1 MKFIDEAEIR
11 VEAGSGG
18 RGCVSF
24 RREKFVPRGG
34 PDGGDGGDGGSVY
47 LVAREGVNTLAD
59 FRVKRRFRAESGRGG
74 SGKDMAGAAG
84 ADLYIEVAKGTE
96 VHDVET
102 EEKLGD
108 LVSDGDQLLVAKG
121 GQGGRG
127 NTRFKTSVNR
137 APRQFDVGGVGEKR
151 RLRLALKLLADVG
164 LLGAPN
170 AGKSTLTRAVS
181 AARPK
186 VADYPFTTLHP
197 QLGVVRVD
205 TDRSFVIAD
214 IPGLIEG
221 AAAGAGLGIQF
232 LKHLERT
239 RLLLHVVDACAE
251 LSGGDVLASYR
262 AVEGELGQYSE
273 ALADRPRWLVLN
285 KLDLLPPA
293 ERKKRTAA
301 IVKKLRWKGP
311 VYGISALTADGTKRL
326 VQDVM
331 SYLEGQR
338 EEPDEAARPSRHGA

>member
-1 MKFIDEAEIR
+1 MKFIDEADIR
-11 VEAGSGG
+11 IEAGSGG

-59 FRVKRRFRAESGRGG
+59 FRVKRRFRAESGGGG

-84 ADLYIEVAKGTE
+84 EDLYIEVAKGTE
-96 VHDVET
+96 VHDLDT
-102 EEKLGD
+102 GEKLGD
-108 LVSDGDQLLVAKG
+108 LTHDGDELLVAKG

-137 APRQFDVGGVGEKR
+137 APRQFDVGEAGESRHLK
-151 RLRLALKLLADVG
+151 LALKLLADVG

-170 AGKSTLTRAVS
+170 AGKSTLTRALS

-205 TDRSFVIAD
+205 TDRSFVLAD

-221 AAAGAGLGIQF
+221 AAAGAGLGVQF

-239 RLLLHVVDACAE
+239 RLLLHIVDACAE
-251 LSGGDVLASYR
+251 LSGGDVVSSYR
-262 AVEGELGQYSE
+262 AVEGELGQYSD

-285 KLDLLPPA
+285 KLDLLP
-293 ERKKRTAA
+293 ENQRKKRAAA
-301 IVKKLRWKGP
+301 IVKKLKWKGP
-311 VYGISALTADGTKRL
+311 VYAISALTADGTKRL
-326 VQDVM
+326 AQDVM
-331 SYLEGQR
+331 RYLEEQR
-338 EEPDEAARPSRHGA
+338 ELKETAAPSGHGA

>member
-1 MKFIDEAEIR
+1 M
-11 VEAGSGG
+11 
-18 RGCVSF
+18 
-24 RREKFVPRGG
+24 
-34 PDGGDGGDGGSVY
+34 
-47 LVAREGVNTLAD
+47 T
-59 FRVKRRFRAESGRGG
+59 
-74 SGKDMAGAAG
+74 
-84 ADLYIEVAKGTE
+84 
-96 VHDVET
+96 H
-102 EEKLGD
+102 
-108 LVSDGDQLLVAKG
+108 DGDRLLVAKG

-127 NTRFKTSVNR
+127 NARFKTSVNR
-137 APRQFDVGGVGEKR
+137 APRQFDAGEAGESR
-151 RLRLALKLLADVG
+151 RLKLALKLLADVG

-239 RLLLHVVDACAE
+239 RLLLHIVDACAE
-251 LSGGDVLASYR
+251 LSGGDVVSTYR
-262 AVEGELGQYSE
+262 AVEGELGQYSD
-273 ALADRPRWLVLN
+273 ALSDRPRWLVLN
-285 KLDLLPPA
+285 KLDLLPP
-293 ERKKRTAA
+293 EQRKKRAAA
-301 IVKKLRWKGP
+301 IVKKLKWKGP

-331 SYLEGQR
+331 SYLEGPR
-338 EEPDEAARPSRHGA
+338 ERGETATPSGHGA

>member
-18 RGCVSF
+18 RGSVSF

-34 PDGGDGGDGGSVY
+34 PDGGDGGDGGSIY

-74 SGKDMAGAAG
+74 AGQNMSGAAG
-84 ADLYIEVAKGTE
+84 EDLEVEVAKGTE
-96 VHDVET
+96 VYDLDT
-102 EEKLGD
+102 GEKLGD
-108 LVSDGDQLLVAKG
+108 LTREGDRLLVAKG

-137 APRQFDVGGVGEKR
+137 APRQFDVGEAGESR
-151 RLRLALKLLADVG
+151 RLKLALKLLADVG

-170 AGKSTLTRAVS
+170 AGKSTLTRAIS

-205 TDRSFVIAD
+205 TDRSFVVAD

-239 RLLLHVVDACAE
+239 RLLLHIVDACAE
-251 LSGGDVLASYR
+251 LSGGDVLATYR
-262 AVEGELGQYSE
+262 AVEGELGQYSD

-285 KLDLLPPA
+285 KLDLLPA
-293 ERKKRTAA
+293 TERKRKAAA
-301 IVKKLRWKGP
+301 IVKKLKWKGP

-338 EEPDEAARPSRHGA
+338 KPEATDEPSGHGA

>member
-127 NTRFKTSVNR
+127 NTRFKSSVNR
-137 APRQFDVGGVGEKR
+137 APRQFDVGGEGEHR
-151 RLRLALKLLADVG
+151 RLKLALKLLADVG

-205 TDRSFVIAD
+205 TDRSFVVAD

-239 RLLLHVVDACAE
+239 RLLLHIVDACAE
-251 LSGGDVLASYR
+251 LSGGDVLSTYR
-262 AVEGELGQYSE
+262 AVEGELGQYSD

-301 IVKKLRWKGP
+301 IVKKLKWKGP

-338 EEPDEAARPSRHGA
+338 QPDAAAKPSRHGA